1 MPSQKT
7 KHDGLLSG
15 VPGEAFVQ
23 GAEGPVVQ
31 GPLSGGTECAK
42 PGGTNCIGSV
52 VQEISSLGGM
62 GTRGEKVAAVQ
73 FGGSK
78 IDQDQYALSTCSI
91 HARCAIRSA
100 ISCCVQPSWRRYSRS
115 GGRLASAATA
125 EHLPANSVRLPE
137 ARKRHVRRY
146 RAQGGTA
153 RMTLRVRATN

>member
-62 GTRGEKVAAVQ
+62 GTRGGKVAAVQ

-78 IDQDQYALSTCSI
+78 IDQNQYALSTWD
-91 HARCAIRSA
+91 R
-100 ISCCVQPSWRRYSRS
+100 
-115 GGRLASAATA
+115 
-125 EHLPANSVRLPE
+125 VRLVKCCE
-137 ARKRHVRRY
+137 ELLACLDVGTG
-146 RAQGGTA
+146 QGKNVTG
-153 RMTLRVRATN
+153 RGVE